1 MVPVSLIQKLEQV
14 ADLIRLH
21 PRTAVAVAAT
31 GSLAVLLVSWVSL
44 DRSKPSHASDRPSLR
59 DLLEQVESG
68 KDIKWPPAVDHPR
81 APRSRS
87 WTSPL
92 AKQCTGIDSALRSRL
107 KALQRSSDVWRTTVP
122 IHSTNF
128 GERFS
133 KDAYGTPLDPSP
145 RVVVMHETVYS
156 LTSAINTFQTP
167 HPFDE
172 DQVSYHTLVG
182 LDGSVV
188 DIVDPLKRAYGAGNS
203 AFLGEWAVTNPRL
216 LGSLNNFAL
225 HVSLETP
232 ESGANDASQ
241 HTGYTSRQYDALA
254 VVLSDWINRFKLPPA
269 AITTHRHVDLGGERG
284 DPRSFNWASLQYRLA
299 ALGDLCVS

>member
-1 MVPVSLIQKLEQV
+1 MVPVSLIQKLQRA
-14 ADLIRLH
+14 ADLILQH
-21 PRTAVAVAAT
+21 PRAAVGALAT
-31 GSLAVLLVSWVSL
+31 SSLAVVLLSGVAL
-44 DRSKPSHASDRPSLR
+44 ERSKQSHAGDRPSLME
-59 DLLEQVESG
+59 LLQQVESD
-68 KDIKWPPAVDHPR
+68 KDAKPAPAFQSQR
-81 APRSRS
+81 APVSRS

-92 AKQCTGIDSALRSRL
+92 ARQCTGIDQALRLRL
-107 KALQRSSDVWRTTVP
+107 DKLKRTSDSWRTKVP
-122 IHSTNF
+122 IHPTNY
-128 GERFS
+128 GKRFS
-133 KDAYGTPLDPSP
+133 EDTNGAPLDSSP

-167 HPFDE
+167 HPRDE

-182 LDGSVV
+182 LDGKVV
-188 DIVDPLKRAYGAGNS
+188 DVVHPLNRAYGAGNS

-216 LGSLNNFAL
+216 MGSLNNFAL

-254 VVLSDWINRFKLPPA
+254 IVLSDWIKRFKLSPA
-269 AITTHRHVDLGGERG
+269 AITTHRHVDLGGERS

>member
-1 MVPVSLIQKLEQV
+1 MVPVSLILKLQRI
-14 ADLIRLH
+14 ADVILQH
-21 PRTAVAVAAT
+21 PRAAVGALAT
-31 GSLAVLLVSWVSL
+31 SSLAVVLLSGVAL
-44 DRSKPSHASDRPSLR
+44 ERSKQSHAGDRPSLME
-59 DLLEQVESG
+59 LLQQVESD
-68 KDIKWPPAVDHPR
+68 KDAKPAPAFQSQR
-81 APRSRS
+81 APVSRS

-92 AKQCTGIDSALRSRL
+92 ARQCTGIDQALRLRL
-107 KALQRSSDVWRTTVP
+107 DKLRRTGDSWRTKVP
-122 IHSTNF
+122 IHPTNY
-128 GERFS
+128 GKRFS
-133 KDAYGTPLDPSP
+133 EDTNGAPLDSSP

-167 HPFDE
+167 HPRDE

-182 LDGSVV
+182 LDGKVV
-188 DIVDPLKRAYGAGNS
+188 DVVHPLNRAYGAGNS

-216 LGSLNNFAL
+216 MGSLNNFAL

-232 ESGANDASQ
+232 DSGANDASQ

-254 VVLSDWINRFKLPPA
+254 IVLSDWIKRFKLSPA
-269 AITTHRHVDLGGERG
+269 AITTHRHVDLGGERS

>member
-44 DRSKPSHASDRPSLR
+44 DRSKPSHAGDRPSLM

-68 KDIKWPPAVDHPR
+68 KDIKSPPAVDHPR

-107 KALQRSSDVWRTTVP
+107 KALQRSSDVWRTTVH

-133 KDAYGTPLDPSP
+133 KDA
-145 RVVVMHETVYS
+145 
-156 LTSAINTFQTP
+156 
-167 HPFDE
+167 
-172 DQVSYHTLVG
+172 
-182 LDGSVV
+182 
-188 DIVDPLKRAYGAGNS
+188 
-203 AFLGEWAVTNPRL
+203 
-216 LGSLNNFAL
+216 
-225 HVSLETP
+225 
-232 ESGANDASQ
+232 
-241 HTGYTSRQYDALA
+241 
-254 VVLSDWINRFKLPPA
+254 
-269 AITTHRHVDLGGERG
+269 
-284 DPRSFNWASLQYRLA
+284 
-299 ALGDLCVS
+299 

>member
-1 MVPVSLIQKLEQV
+1 MVPVSLIQRLERA
-14 ADLIRLH
+14 ADLIRQH
-21 PRTAVAVAAT
+21 PLTAVGAVAT
-31 GSLAVLLVSWVSL
+31 GSLAVVLFSWVAL
-44 DRSKPSHASDRPSLR
+44 DRSKQSHAGDRPSLM
-59 DLLEQVESG
+59 DLLEQVESD
-68 KDIKWPPAVDHPR
+68 KNAKSPPSVTSPR

-107 KALQRSSDVWRTTVP
+107 NELKRTSGSWRTTVP
-122 IHSTNF
+122 IHRTNF

-133 KDAYGTPLDPSP
+133 KDSYGAPLDPSP

-167 HPFDE
+167 HPMDE
-172 DQVSYHTLVG
+172 DQASYHALIG
-182 LDGSVV
+182 LDGKVV

-216 LGSLNNFAL
+216 RGSLNNFAL

-232 ESGANDASQ
+232 ESGANDAST

-254 VVLSDWINRFKLPPA
+254 IVLSDWINRFNLTPA
-269 AITTHRHVDLGGERG
+269 AITTHRHVDLGGERS
-284 DPRSFNWASLQYRLA
+284 DPRSFNWASLQYRLS
-299 ALGDLCVS
+299 ALGDLCDS

>member
-1 MVPVSLIQKLEQV
+1 MVPVSLIQKLQRA
-14 ADLIRLH
+14 ADLILQH
-21 PRTAVAVAAT
+21 PRAAVGALAT
-31 GSLAVLLVSWVSL
+31 SSLAVVLFSGVALE
-44 DRSKPSHASDRPSLR
+44 RSKQPHAGDRPSLME
-59 DLLEQVESG
+59 LLQQLESD
-68 KDIKWPPAVDHPR
+68 KDAKPAPAFQSQR
-81 APRSRS
+81 APVSRS

-92 AKQCTGIDSALRSRL
+92 ARQCTGIDQALRLRL
-107 KALQRSSDVWRTTVP
+107 DKLRRSGDSWRTKVP
-122 IHSTNF
+122 IHPTNY
-128 GERFS
+128 GKRFS
-133 KDAYGTPLDPSP
+133 EDTNGAPLDSSP

-167 HPFDE
+167 HPRDE

-182 LDGSVV
+182 LDGKVV
-188 DIVDPLKRAYGAGNS
+188 DVVHPLNRAYGAGNS

-216 LGSLNNFAL
+216 MGSLNNFAL

-254 VVLSDWINRFKLPPA
+254 IVLSDWIKRFKLSPA
-269 AITTHRHVDLGGERG
+269 AITTHRHVDLGGERS

>member
-1 MVPVSLIQKLEQV
+1 MVPVSLIQKLQRA
-14 ADLIRLH
+14 ADLILQH
-21 PRTAVAVAAT
+21 PCAAVGVLAT
-31 GSLAVLLVSWVSL
+31 GSLAVVLLSGVAL
-44 DRSKPSHASDRPSLR
+44 DRSKQSHAGDRPSLMQ
-59 DLLEQVESG
+59 LLKQLEPDKNVKPRPVFQSQ
-68 KDIKWPPAVDHPR
+68 R
-81 APRSRS
+81 APRSQS

-92 AKQCTGIDSALRSRL
+92 ARQCTGIDQALRLRL
-107 KALQRSSDVWRTTVP
+107 DKLKRTSDSWRSTVP
-122 IHSTNF
+122 IHPTNY
-128 GERFS
+128 GQRFS
-133 KDAYGTPLDPSP
+133 KDANGAPLDSSP

-167 HPFDE
+167 HPRDE

-182 LDGSVV
+182 LDGKVV
-188 DIVDPLKRAYGAGNS
+188 DLVDPLKRAYGAGNS

-216 LGSLNNFAL
+216 MGSLNNFAL

-232 ESGANDASQ
+232 ESGENDASQ

-254 VVLSDWINRFKLPPA
+254 IVLSDWINRFKLPPA
-269 AITTHRHVDLGGERG
+269 AITTHRHVDLGGERS